1 MVGGEAM
8 LEGQRERYRN
18 LGLNIAYYRKLR
30 GFSQEK
36 LAEKADISRTHMS
49 RIENND
55 CAVSLDV
62 IFSIAKT
69 LEVPI
74 DKLFEFR

>member
-1 MVGGEAM
+1 M
-8 LEGQRERYRN
+8 ERNHFEEYKK
-18 LGLNIAYYRKLR
+18 LGLNIAYYRKEQGL
-30 GFSQEK
+30 SQMQ
-36 LAEKADISRTHMS
+36 LADKIDISRTHMS

-69 LEVPI
+69 LNIPVA
-74 DKLFEFR
+74 KLFEFR